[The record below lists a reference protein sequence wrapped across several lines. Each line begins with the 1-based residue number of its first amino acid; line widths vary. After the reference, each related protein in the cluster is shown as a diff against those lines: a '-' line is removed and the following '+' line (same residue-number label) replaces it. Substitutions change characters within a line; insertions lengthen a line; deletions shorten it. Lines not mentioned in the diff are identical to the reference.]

1 MSLGTLPRCERDYQE
16 NKLHGSFAPVRIPHN
31 RSIRFLEVFCHT
43 DEVTFK
49 ANVAF
54 SLTVALFTVRATEWQ
69 KRKDCFGKTLK
80 PWPVFVDHIWT
91 PRVLQVLVR
100 YGLRPYIRRR

>member
-1 MSLGTLPRCERDYQE
+1 MNQGTLPRCERDYQE

-54 SLTVALFTVRATEWQ
+54 SLKAVLFTVRATEWQ
-69 KRKDCFGKTLK
+69 KRKYKYITVHQFCISMCSS
-80 PWPVFVDHIWT
+80 H
-91 PRVLQVLVR
+91 RV
-100 YGLRPYIRRR
+100 RRLYHWCI